1 MRKTLFTIS
10 VILSISAFSQEEI
23 ETVDSNNFQ
32 NSNVSKVIIA
42 NNIYEAEIFAKE
54 DIENSSLFL
63 IVPGGI
69 VPTIYASDFD
79 FKSNYGVSMIN
90 FGCEPLD
97 RKVAVAYNVK
107 VFDFL
112 IENYGKK
119 WLNEIRDDVI
129 GLVEYK
135 KKKE

>member
-32 NSNVSKVIIA
+32 NSYVSKVTSA
-42 NNIYEAEIFAKE
+42 NNISEAEKFAKE

-69 VPTIYASDFD
+69 APVIYASDFD
-79 FKSNYGVSMIN
+79 FKSKYGVSIIN
-90 FGCEPLD
+90 FGCEPLN
-97 RKVAVAYNVK
+97 KEVSISYNMK

-112 IENYGKK
+112 TENYGKK
-119 WLNEIRDDVI
+119 WLKEIRDDVI
-129 GLVEYK
+129 GLAEYK
-135 KKKE
+135 AKIE

>member
-1 MRKTLFTIS
+1 MRKNLFIIS

-32 NSNVSKVIIA
+32 NSYVSKVTSA
-42 NNIYEAEIFAKE
+42 NNISEAEKFAKE
-54 DIENSSLFL
+54 DIENNSLFL

-69 VPTIYASDFD
+69 VPTIYASDFG

-97 RKVAVAYNVK
+97 KKFAVAYNMK
-107 VFDFL
+107 VFDLL
-112 IENYGKK
+112 IGNYGKK

-129 GLVEYK
+129 GLAEYK
-135 KKKE
+135 AKKE